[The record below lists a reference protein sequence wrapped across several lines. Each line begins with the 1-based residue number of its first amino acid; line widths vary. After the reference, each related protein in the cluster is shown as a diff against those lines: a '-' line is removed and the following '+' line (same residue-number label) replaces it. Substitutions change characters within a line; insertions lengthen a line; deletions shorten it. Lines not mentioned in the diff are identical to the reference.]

1 MIAFPKISPLLPL
14 LLMLIVGIFIV
25 ERRVRFVNN
34 RCNDI
39 DIRYNEL
46 KSAVYK
52 HMCGGDAQTD
62 PPSLVTTTEQ
72 TVGKDA
78 SGVILTAE
86 VCIAPP
92 HIISVQKHIVSGA
105 LDNIAEL
112 ASHPKDEAPHN
123 LVEAAEVEIPKTT
136 IVVAQPCTDTC
147 PIVLPE
153 EKVVSKK
160 KAPSSENELVD
171 LLKSVDAIQDIT
183 KPVVTK
189 KTDEEKQLKQVLR
202 AKGLSCKGTIEEL
215 RARAK
220 EVQQ

>member
-92 HIISVQKHIVSGA
+92 QIISVQKHIISGA
-105 LDNIAEL
+105 LDSIAEL

-123 LVEAAEVEIPKTT
+123 LVAAAEVEIPKTT

-147 PIVLPE
+147 PVVLPE

-215 RARAK
+215 RVRAK